1 MSSYKFYIN
10 DLKRR
15 VNTTKFLNKHRF
27 DKYLLNDSILPFN
40 LKIYARNKMCI
51 NSTNYLKVR
60 VRNRCIYTYR
70 SRSVYSQF
78 KLARSQLRESIWKL
92 LIPGTSHASW

>member
-15 VNTTKFLNKHRF
+15 IYAVNFINEYRF
-27 DKYLLNDSILPFN
+27 DKYLLNDLMLPFN
-40 LKIYARNKMCI
+40 LKIYVRKKMYTYNNKSVI
-51 NSTNYLKVR
+51 R

-70 SRSVYSQF
+70 SRSVHSQF
-78 KLARSQLRESIWKL
+78 KLARSQLRENIWKL
-92 LIPGTSHASW
+92 LIPGVSHASW